1 MTIIMVGIAETYL
14 KKESC
19 EEKPGDALKEAK
31 SRGRSFRADG
41 K

>member
-1 MTIIMVGIAETYL
+1 MVGIADMYL
-14 KKESC
+14 KEESWG
-19 EEKPGDALKEAK
+19 EKYGDALKEAK